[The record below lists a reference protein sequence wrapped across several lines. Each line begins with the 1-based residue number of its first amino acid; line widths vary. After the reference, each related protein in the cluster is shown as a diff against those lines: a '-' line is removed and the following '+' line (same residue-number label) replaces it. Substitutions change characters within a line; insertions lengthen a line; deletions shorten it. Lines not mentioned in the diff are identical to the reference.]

1 MLSQTN
7 IHLSAAKKRC
17 HNLLLFS
24 LPPALAHSP
33 FYFKGDH
40 WELHCLESWLN
51 VSLHPEHF
59 IMHHSQN
66 LLWLAND
73 SCFSYEKTIIKNI
86 LHKNAKK
93 AGNLIL
99 ILSRYARSLHPACAD
114 NKALSGN
121 AVPTVVTSNFSGKS
135 RWYCHWKEMA
145 CSSERTANTAFSKH
159 TVWFIHL
166 C

>member
-1 MLSQTN
+1 MLSQ
-7 IHLSAAKKRC
+7 IFILVLQRKGAIIYFFFLS
-17 HNLLLFS
+17 LLP
-24 LPPALAHSP
+24 LPTPL

-40 WELHCLESWLN
+40 RELHCLESWLN

-59 IMHHSQN
+59 IMQHSQN

-73 SCFSYEKTIIKNI
+73 SCFNYEKTIIKNI

-99 ILSRYARSLHPACAD
+99 ILTRYARSLHPACAD

-121 AVPTVVTSNFSGKS
+121 TVPTVVTSNFSGKS
-135 RWYCHWKEMA
+135 RWYCTEKKWLALVRELQILLLADM
-145 CSSERTANTAFSKH
+145 
-159 TVWFIHL
+159 
-166 C
+166 